1 MSSTIWRFGAGL
13 TAAAALLT
21 ASASAQFITDD
32 FETDTSAN
40 YTIVDPEPIDATA
53 SFAFDYVAAGIPLA
67 PNSQAGD
74 KGGLRFTANDT
85 DPPAADTITAYH
97 NTALSGFTNYSLTV
111 DFYMGVTGTSG
122 TTEHMHVGVAGDGTT
137 LNSLFNPISG
147 SGHFIAITGEGGS
160 ASDYRHSTPST
171 LAVPSG
177 DPTYLNSDNTTN
189 ASGDTYQSIF
199 PDTEFPGSP
208 GNTWATL
215 KIEIA
220 GGLVTYSINGTPII
234 QTAAEATDGQI
245 SLGHGDL
252 FSSVASPAQS
262 QFVVYDNL
270 VVTPEPGTLALLGL
284 GLLALRRR

>member
-1 MSSTIWRFGAGL
+1 MSNMIWRFGAGL

-40 YTIVDPEPIDATA
+40 YTIVDAEPIDATA
-53 SFAFDYVAAGIPLA
+53 SFAFDYLAAGIPLA

-74 KGGLRFTANDT
+74 KGGLRLTANDT
-85 DPPAADTITAYH
+85 EPAEADTITAYH

-111 DFYMGVTGTSG
+111 DFYMGVTGTGG

-137 LNSLFNPISG
+137 LNSLFSPISG

-177 DPTYLNSDNTTN
+177 DPTYLNSSNTTN
-189 ASGDTYQSIF
+189 STGDTYLSIF

-220 GGLVTYSINGTPII
+220 GGLITYSINGTPII
-234 QTAAEATDGQI
+234 QDDVEATNGQI

-252 FSSVASPAQS
+252 FSSVASPTQS
-262 QFVVYDNL
+262 QFVIYDNL